1 MSDAPRPQTSK
12 DQASKGQ
19 TSKGQT
25 SMGKRR
31 VVTGLVLVALAGG
44 AWIERDYLVD
54 MANKIRG
61 SSQTAAAKPS
71 VQNKGVPVTL
81 SAAKQGDFPVY
92 LDELG
97 TVQALNT
104 VTVRAQ
110 VTGQITKIGFTQG
123 HMVNKGDL
131 LAQIDPRPY
140 EAALAQAN
148 GQLARDQASL
158 KDAQIDLN
166 RDTVLVK
173 QKAVPQQTL
182 DTQAALVAQ
191 DQGSVA
197 ADEASVQV
205 AQINLAFCR
214 IVSPV
219 TGRAGFR
226 LVDEGNLVQPA
237 STGGIVS
244 IEQVQPISVVFPV
257 AQDEIPAVDKA
268 LDTGRAPVLAMAE
281 DGHTVLS
288 KGTLSYT
295 NNQVD
300 AATGTISLKATFPNE
315 DNALWPGQS
324 VTVRLLLDTLK
335 DVTLISEDAVQ
346 HGPDGLFAYIAGDD
360 GKAQM
365 RPIKVAQTGSGQAVV
380 SDGIKP
386 GEKAVTDGA
395 YGVQPGALLDATG
408 SSATPAQP
416 PAATGTDGAQ
426 TSSIPPVSGGQSV
439 QAQK

>member
-12 DQASKGQ
+12 GQ
-19 TSKGQT
+19 TSI
-25 SMGKRR
+25 GKRR

-44 AWIERDYLVD
+44 AWIERDYLAD
-54 MANKIRG
+54 MANKLRG
-61 SSQTAAAKPS
+61 SSQTAAAKPP

-81 SAAKQGDFPVY
+81 SAAKQGDFPVN

-197 ADEASVQV
+197 ADVASVQV

-226 LVDEGNLVQPA
+226 LVDEGNLVQA
-237 STGGIVS
+237 AETGGIVS
-244 IEQVQPISVVFPV
+244 IQQVQPISVVFPV

-281 DGHTVLS
+281 DGHTILS
-288 KGTLSYT
+288 RGTLSYT

-386 GEKAVTDGA
+386 GERVVTDGA
-395 YGVQPGALLDATG
+395 YGVQPGALLDAT
-408 SSATPAQP
+408 SNPATPATPAQP

-426 TSSIPPVSGGQSV
+426 TSSIPPVNGTQSA